1 MAIRNPF
8 TKFWFLA
15 LLAFVLASPDA
26 LSQRGGRGGGGGS
39 SGGRGGGGMRSSGG
53 GFSGGS
59 RGFSGG
65 GGGYRGG
72 SSRGSYS
79 GGGRSAPRASGGSF
93 RAPQGSGRSTGGPS
107 SGSRATSPGRSGAYR
122 GSTGRVQGRGTGGS
136 RMPAGGG
143 IRTSPGRGGSPS
155 GVRTPY
161 DGGSRTVGGAS
172 RGLQSPG
179 RGMAGADRFV
189 ATPYD
194 RAKPQGETSFN
205 RGSGA
210 ERAAP
215 REASATAGRGSRE
228 VSPREASGRSGKVDR
243 ATPRGTPAADPRS
256 GGRATAPTEAGRR
269 GGAAADPRGSEG
281 RGGRGAARAPGGRK
295 PQPRDP
301 APGESWRGQ
310 DHRSW
315 SHDPDHNDH
324 DGDCHF
330 HGSWPFWWGFGW
342 GAWWWWDSWW
352 WWSWPWWPHY
362 HYVPVSATVYEPIY
376 VPSTVY
382 CEEVRTPAEPTTQE
396 AARDEDLATRQV
408 RLADLYFRAGKYEE
422 AASAY
427 RRAIESSPGSPSLH
441 FTLADALFATGD
453 VAGAAKEIR
462 QGVRLDATLV
472 AAEVDKRGF
481 YGKGEDFDLQVASLE
496 ARVASDPADRDA
508 LLLLGYNYL
517 FSARTGMAKEAFEK
531 ARALPGAGEAEG
543 IFFAEADRRLKSEK

>member
-1 MAIRNPF
+1 MVIRSPL
-8 TKFWFLA
+8 TKFWIPA
-15 LLAFVLASPDA
+15 LLAFVLASPEA
-26 LSQRGGRGGGGGS
+26 LSQRGSRGGGGS
-39 SGGRGGGGMRSSGG
+39 SAGRAGGSSGGMRSFG
-53 GFSGGS
+53 
-59 RGFSGG
+59 
-65 GGGYRGG
+65 GG

-93 RAPQGSGRSTGGPS
+93 RAPQGSGRSTGGLS
-107 SGSRATSPGRSGAYR
+107 TGSRASSPGRSGGYR
-122 GSTGRVQGRGTGGS
+122 GTPGS
-136 RMPAGGG
+136 AQAPRA
-143 IRTSPGRGGSPS
+143 TSPSRGGLRPSAGRSGSPA

-161 DGGSRTVGGAS
+161 DPGARAGGGFSRGFEASRGGAS
-172 RGLQSPG
+172 
-179 RGMAGADRFV
+179 GANRFV

-194 RAKPQGETSFN
+194 RAKPQAGRSIA

-215 REASATAGRGSRE
+215 REASATDPRAGGRG
-228 VSPREASGRSGKVDR
+228 VSPTEASGRGADVDR
-243 ATPRGTPAADPRS
+243 AAPRGAPATDPRS
-256 GGRATAPTEAGRR
+256 GGRATTPTEPSGRR
-269 GGAAADPRGSEG
+269 GEAGAADPRGSEG
-281 RGGRGAARAPGGRK
+281 RGGRGAARAPGDRK
-295 PQPRDP
+295 PAPRDP
-301 APGESWRGQ
+301 APGESWRGR

-315 SHDPDHNDH
+315 SHDGHHDH
-324 DGDCHF
+324 DDCHF
-330 HGSWPFWWGFGW
+330 HDDFHWWFGFGW

-382 CEEVRTPAEPTTQE
+382 CEETRTYAEPTTQE

-408 RLADLYFRAGKYEE
+408 RLADLYFRAGKYDE
-422 AASAY
+422 AARAY
-427 RRAIESSPGSPSLH
+427 RRALEASPGSPSLH
-441 FTLADALFATGD
+441 FTLADALFASGD

-462 QGVRLDATLV
+462 EGVRMDATLV

-496 ARVASDPADRDA
+496 ARVAQDPADRDA

-517 FSARTGMAKEAFEK
+517 FSGRVKQARESFEK

-543 IFFAEADRRLKSEK
+543 IFFAEADRRMKTKT